1 MKYWVTLACYV
12 VFVFG
17 SFSVSAGEKEI
28 RESLAKSI
36 PQLVIDKVEKSEIDG
51 LFRVIDER
59 GQAIYTNSDASY
71 FLSGELYSLTSGSLV
86 NLTEQVRQKGR
97 MDQIAAISPEEKI
110 VFKPEGATKAKI
122 VVFTDIDCGYCRKL
136 HNEVPRMNELGI
148 EVSYLAFPRA
158 GVGSESYNKFV
169 SAWCAD
175 DKLVAL
181 TDAKAGR
188 SIPSKTCPNPV
199 AAQYELGMVLGVTGT
214 PAILLEDGS
223 LVPGY
228 VPADKLA
235 EGLGIL

>member
-1 MKYWVTLACYV
+1 MKLWVTLACCLGV
-12 VFVFG
+12 MFG
-17 SFSVSAGEKEI
+17 ALSASAGEKEI
-28 RESLAKSI
+28 RENLSKTI
-36 PQLVIDKVEKSEIDG
+36 PQLVVVQIEKSEIEG

-71 FLSGELYSLTSGSLV
+71 FLSGELYSLASGSLV
-86 NLTEQVRQKGR
+86 NVTEQGRQKAR
-97 MDQIAAISPEEKI
+97 MSQVSAISPAEKI
-110 VFKPEGATKAKI
+110 VFKPTGETKAKI

-181 TDAKAGR
+181 TDAKSGR
-188 SIPSKTCPNPV
+188 AIPPKTCANPV
-199 AAQYELGMVLGVTGT
+199 AAQYELGMELGVTGT

-223 LVPGY
+223 LLPGY
-228 VPADKLA
+228 VPADQLA
-235 EGLGIL
+235 QGLGIL